1 MRLKIKGK
9 IDEATSHY
17 KTNDNNKKGTGRTI
31 EAMTAF
37 YFPKPLFKVYP
48 NLFKGSVF
56 LLAQVLL

>member
-31 EAMTAF
+31 
-37 YFPKPLFKVYP
+37 
-48 NLFKGSVF
+48 
-56 LLAQVLL
+56 